1 MKRRHYISI
10 ASIVVAAGLFGAGA
24 LVVGQ
29 SKVSPQAIAS
39 SVTRTPELVERAWR
53 LPVAAT
59 FNRQLNW
66 QSNGSRCG
74 PAAVANAYRSL
85 GEAASSEGKVL
96 AGTGRCWTGVCM
108 MGLTLDELADVAR
121 ANTRRKITLLRDLS
135 EEQFRE
141 HLRRSNDPGRR
152 YIVNFSRERIFG
164 AGVGHHSPIG
174 GYLQNEDLVFIL
186 DVNSDFQPWLV
197 ERYITVAWGRDYVDV
212 PPLRGVIF
220 TDAKTSDLHVSVDV
234 ARI

>member
-1 MKRRHYISI
+1 MKRRNFIGI
-10 ASIVVAAGLFGAGA
+10 LVAVGLLGAGA

-29 SKVSPQAIAS
+29 SKVSPQLVES

-53 LPVAAT
+53 LPVAIT
-59 FNRQLNW
+59 FNRQLSW

-74 PAAVANAYRSL
+74 PAAIANAYRSL
-85 GEAASSEGKVL
+85 GEAASTEGKVL
-96 AGTGRCWTGVCM
+96 AGTGRCWTGLCIL
-108 MGLTLDELADVAR
+108 GLTLDELADVAR
-121 ANTRRKITLLRDLS
+121 ANTRRKITVLRDLS

-174 GYLQNEDLVFIL
+174 GYLESEDLVFIL
-186 DVNSDFQPWLV
+186 DVNPDYQPWLV
-197 ERYITVAWGRDYVDV
+197 ERTRLFAAVNSLDGDKK
-212 PPLRGVIF
+212 RGLLLIE
-220 TDAKTSDLHVSVDV
+220 
-234 ARI
+234 

>member
-10 ASIVVAAGLFGAGA
+10 ASIAVAAGLFGAAA
-24 LVVGQ
+24 LLVGQ

-39 SVTRTPELVERAWR
+39 SVTRTPELMERAWR

-59 FNRQLNW
+59 FNRQLSW

-74 PAAVANAYRSL
+74 PAVVANAYRSL
-85 GEAASSEGKVL
+85 GEAASTEGKVL
-96 AGTGRCWTGVCM
+96 AGTGRCWTGVCI

-121 ANTRRKITLLRDLS
+121 ANTSRKITLLRDLS

-141 HLRRSNDPGRR
+141 HLRRSNDPARR

-174 GYLQNEDLVFIL
+174 GYLENEDLVLIL

-197 ERYITVAWGRDYVDV
+197 ERTRLFAAVNTFDGDKK
-212 PPLRGVIF
+212 RGLLLIE
-220 TDAKTSDLHVSVDV
+220 
-234 ARI
+234 